1 MCAVAGAA
9 RGVKHFWEDK
19 GASTACFEADD
30 IRAAAATGF
39 HGAQLHSCSCAFN
52 LKLWYVQEE
61 PRGVKR
67 PRDEEAPL
75 QGLSSLSI
83 QGPTAGAEPGH
94 LRPRSSLAA
103 PSPGESG
110 HQQRSRPGSS
120 TVGSAGRRSRSPS
133 GARSQRPATSPQA
146 WPGSKQGGAARQGK
160 SRGDSRDRDRSRH
173 ARR

>member
-1 MCAVAGAA
+1 M
-9 RGVKHFWEDK
+9 KHFWEDK
-19 GASTACFEADD
+19 GAFTACFEADD

-39 HGAQLHSCSCAFN
+39 HGAQLQLCLY

-120 TVGSAGRRSRSPS
+120 RVGRAGRRSRSPS
-133 GARSQRPATSPQA
+133 GARSQRPATSPQGG
-146 WPGSKQGGAARQGK
+146 PGSKQGGAERQGK
-160 SRGDSRDRDRSRH
+160 SRGDSRDGDRSRH